1 MNTKGRI
8 AREALTLFSEKGY
21 NGTTVKNIAE
31 AVGIRDSSLYKHYK
45 SKQDILDSIMAE
57 IGKRMDEMSADFGLP
72 AGDYSK
78 ETADFY
84 EDVTEERLV
93 DFSRKIFMFYLKD
106 DLLSK
111 FWRMGASEQFRSGQ
125 VSFMFRK
132 FFYEDSIKY
141 QTALFAE
148 MVNRKIFIEADP
160 EMVAVKFYAPVFF
173 LLSKYSGC
181 SRAKEKEALAV
192 LEKQVREFYRVYKS

>member
-192 LEKQVREFYRVYKS
+192 LEKQVREFYRVYKA